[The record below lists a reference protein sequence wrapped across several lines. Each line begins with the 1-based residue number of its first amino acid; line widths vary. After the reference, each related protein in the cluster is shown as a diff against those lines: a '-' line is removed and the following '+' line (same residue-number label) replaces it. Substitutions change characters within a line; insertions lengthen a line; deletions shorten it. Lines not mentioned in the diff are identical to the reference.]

1 MQLPTKLPTR
11 TARSNL
17 PRHPCTI
24 WALVVFG
31 AAVSAAL
38 PAQTPA
44 SMSGRTLSY
53 ADGQQ
58 AKITGFILTR
68 RGDSL
73 LVRDETTRQIA
84 LVTFHDGT
92 KIESPSGAFALDH
105 KRQSDSTLIP
115 GLQIEVKGTGGM
127 RGELMADRIK
137 FHQSSLRVANQIAAG
152 QVDLRAMERRTQN
165 MTAANRDSL
174 RAVTRRSRD
183 TLNTLNDRI
192 DSLGN
197 APDRYSL
204 QSTEIVNFAP
214 GSAMLSDDA
223 KHMLDGLVS
232 QSTNLDATVFEISA
246 YADAT
251 GAAEYNKALTMQRAQ
266 AIAAYLRS
274 KNVPSRG
281 IAPLT
286 GAGAADFVATNA
298 TPGGRAMNRR
308 AVVTMLVNRNPQ

>member
-1 MQLPTKLPTR
+1 MQRTR
-11 TARSNL
+11 TLSRRTRRRSIGWG
-17 PRHPCTI
+17 PHWI
-24 WALVVFG
+24 WTLVVL
-31 AAVSAAL
+31 AIVPSMAL

-44 SMSGRTLSY
+44 SMSGRTLTYS
-53 ADGQQ
+53 DGQK

-92 KIESPSGAFALDH
+92 KIESPTGVFDLDH

-137 FHQSSLRVANQIAAG
+137 FHKSSLRVANQIAAG
-152 QVDLRAMERRTQN
+152 QVDLRAMEHRTQT

-183 TLNTLNDRI
+183 TANAINDRI
-192 DSLGN
+192 DSLDN
-197 APDRYSL
+197 ADRYAL
-204 QSTEIVNFAP
+204 QATEVVNFAP
-214 GSAMLSDDA
+214 GSAVLSDDA
-223 KHMLDGLVS
+223 KRMLDGLVS

-251 GAAEYNKALTMQRAQ
+251 GSAESNKELTMRRAQ
-266 AIAAYLRS
+266 AIAAYLGSR
-274 KNVPSRG
+274 NVPLRS
-281 IAPLT
+281 IAPPT
-286 GAGAADFVATNA
+286 GLGATDFVATNA
-298 TPGGRAMNRR
+298 TPGGRALNRR
-308 AVVTMLVNRNPQ
+308 ATVKMLVSRAPQ

>member
-1 MQLPTKLPTR
+1 MQRTTNLANRMTR
-11 TARSNL
+11 LRTSRPART
-17 PRHPCTI
+17 R
-24 WALVVFG
+24 WAL
-31 AAVSAAL
+31 AVLCAIASTTL

-44 SMSGRTLSY
+44 SMSGRTVSY
-53 ADGQQ
+53 SDGQK

-73 LVRDETTRQIA
+73 LVRDETTRQVA

-92 KIESPSGAFALDH
+92 KIESPSGVFDLDH

-165 MTAANRDSL
+165 MTTANRDSL

-183 TLNTLNDRI
+183 TASAINDRI

-197 APDRYSL
+197 VPDRYAL
-204 QSTEIVNFAP
+204 QATETVSFAP
-214 GSAMLSDDA
+214 GSAVLSDDA
-223 KHMLDGLVS
+223 RHMLDGLVS
-232 QSTNLDATVFEISA
+232 QSTNLDATMFEISA

-251 GAAEYNKALTMQRAQ
+251 GPAEYNKELTMRRAQ
-266 AIAAYLRS
+266 AIAAYLTSR
-274 KNVPSRG
+274 NVPLRS
-281 IAPLT
+281 IAPPT
-286 GAGAADFVATNA
+286 GLGATDFVATNA
-298 TPGGRAMNRR
+298 TPGGRAQNRR
-308 AVVTMLVNRNPQ
+308 AVVKMLMNRGPQ